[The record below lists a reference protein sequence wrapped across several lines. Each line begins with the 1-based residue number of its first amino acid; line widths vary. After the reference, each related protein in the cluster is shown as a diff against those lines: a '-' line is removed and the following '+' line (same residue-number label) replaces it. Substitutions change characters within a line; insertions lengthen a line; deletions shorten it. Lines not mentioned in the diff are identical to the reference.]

1 MQYILHGINPFGGY
15 DSLSSLRS
23 RRAQSAQRIAR
34 KDKRTNHEG
43 HEGHEEKIKLSQSPQ
58 RAQRLLGHRSPL
70 ATHRF
75 SQIIN
80 RRHTQTTADVKSL
93 GDKSNDRLK
102 PQWKVPDTTNE

>member
-34 KDKRTNHEG
+34 KDKRTN